1 MKNTTRRL
9 TESAIFIAIATVLS
23 MIKIDLPFGGGVT
36 IVSML
41 PLVVISHRWGW
52 KWGVLTAFV
61 YSLIQLLLGVDNL
74 QYVTGIVMVIGLI
87 LLDYVLAFTV
97 IGLSG
102 VMDNLLGKG
111 RKALFLGIL
120 VTFTLRFAC
129 HLVSGAW
136 IWGEWAE
143 DVFMNI
149 SMSGPWMYSF
159 FYNGWYMLGEL
170 VMTEV
175 VAMLLYA
182 PLKPFLEGK
191 DIHTRR

>member
-1 MKNTTRRL
+1 MKNATRRL

-41 PLVVISHRWGW
+41 PLVLISHRWGW

-61 YSLIQLLLGVDNL
+61 YSLIQQLLGLDNL
-74 QYVTGIVMVIGLI
+74 QYVTGVVMVIGLI
-87 LLDYVLAFTV
+87 LLDYVIAYTV

-149 SMSGPWMYSF
+149 NMSGPWMYSF
-159 FYNGWYMLGEL
+159 FYNGWYMLAEL

-191 DIHTRR
+191 DIGPRG